1 MFRFYSKLLTAVL
14 IAVLAFPASLASPTM
29 LLASQSKDDAD
40 PLKPFTT
47 CELGS
52 DLKVKEVTRRPKSAA
67 PHREVTTAKGSE
79 RVSVIDGY
87 RVMFG
92 YKDVSYFFANVK
104 IEQSNAGDYAQDK
117 ERVINQL
124 KHTSKPKSV
133 NQWPKNLFT
142 DNEVLNGF
150 EHYGI
155 DLSEIDVGGSVGI
168 HLLLDDARQV
178 ITTIYILNQEKKKRR
193 FNNIEEYSELKTDFL
208 NRYSECLRG
217 VANR

>member
-52 DLKVKEVTRRPKSAA
+52 DLKVKEVTRRPKAA
-67 PHREVTTAKGSE
+67 VPHREVTTAKGSE

-104 IEQSNAGDYAQDK
+104 IEQSNAGSYPQDK
-117 ERVINQL
+117 ERVINEK
-124 KHTSKPKSV
+124 KHSSSAKQSTKL
-133 NQWPKNLFT
+133 LFT
-142 DNEVLNGF
+142 DKEILNGF

-155 DLSEIDVGGSVGI
+155 DRDVIDVGGTLGI
-168 HLLLDDARQV
+168 HVLFDDERQL
-178 ITTIYILNQEKKKRR
+178 IITIYILNQEKKKRL
-193 FNNIEEYSELKTDFL
+193 FNSIEEYSVLKTDFL

>member
-14 IAVLAFPASLASPTM
+14 MAFLSLPAFLASPTVP
-29 LLASQSKDDAD
+29 LASQSKDDSD

-47 CELGS
+47 CELGG
-52 DLKVKEVTRRPKSAA
+52 DLKVKEVTRRPKSAEQ
-67 PHREVTTAKGSE
+67 HREVTTDKGSE

-92 YKDVSYFFANVK
+92 YKDVAYFFANVK
-104 IEQSNAGDYAQDK
+104 IEQSNAGNYAQDK
-117 ERVINQL
+117 ERVINGQ
-124 KHTSKPKSV
+124 KHQSSV
-133 NQWPKNLFT
+133 KQSTKLLFT
-142 DNEVLNGF
+142 EEEVLNGF

-155 DLSEIDVGGSVGI
+155 DRDVIDVGGTLGI
-168 HLLLDDARQV
+168 HVLFDDAKHL
-178 ITTIYILNQEKKKRR
+178 IITIYILNQEKKKRR
-193 FNNIEEYSELKTDFL
+193 FNNIEEYSVLKTDFL